1 MTHDEK
7 VINTFNQNFESVTD
21 ENLKLIFSKCTLSR
35 KLTFYKL
42 SYDKKGPQIKD
53 LFKSFDELLK
63 KSLGTKD
70 PAEYSRIGNLFFQ
83 IWLKSIDI
91 DLGVDL
97 YKYNTTK
104 TGRKSGR

>member
-1 MTHDEK
+1 MNHDEK
-7 VINTFNQNFESVTD
+7 VINTFNQNFESVAD
-21 ENLKLIFSKCTLSR
+21 ENLKLIFSKCTLNR

-53 LFKSFDELLK
+53 LFKNLDDLMK
-63 KSLGTKD
+63 KSLGSRSSD
-70 PAEYSRIGNLFFQ
+70 EYSKIGNAFYQ

-91 DLGVDL
+91 NLGVDI